1 MDLIL
6 SSGFLAFAR
15 HIGVLEAVEELG
27 IETDGICGTSS
38 GAMVGALYAAGHSLE
53 TIASELYIPR
63 PIQMV
68 SFSWRPWSG
77 LLSMGPVQNKLAK
90 LLPKTFEGLKRP
102 FGVGLCTM
110 NRERVLCT
118 QGNLVDAVMASC
130 SVPYMFVPHK
140 VEGTLFRDGGFAD
153 RLMAEPWRD
162 LREGKS
168 AIVHIVER
176 SAGVGEE
183 HGLEGCTIV
192 RTPRSHAKLWNLGDF
207 QKQRQEARDLGLKA
221 LERLT

>member
-15 HIGVLEAVEELG
+15 HIGVLEAIEELG
-27 IETDGICGTSS
+27 IETEGICGTSS

-77 LLSMGPVQNKLAK
+77 LLSMGPVQEKLTQM
-90 LLPKTFEGLKRP
+90 LPETFEDLERP

-110 NRERVLCT
+110 GRERLLCT
-118 QGNLVDAVMASC
+118 EGNLVDAVIASC

-153 RLMAEPWRD
+153 RLMAEPWRK
-162 LREGKS
+162 LRDGKP

-183 HGLEGCTIV
+183 HGVEGCAIV
-192 RTPRSHAKLWNLGDF
+192 RTPRSHAKLWDLGDF
-207 QKQRQEARDLGLKA
+207 EQQRTEARELALKA
-221 LERLT
+221 LEGLT